1 MNRKLEDKYCG
12 FLTLQEL
19 KVQVPIILGKEYNID
34 NGNVEAVSCRLHLGS
49 EVYVSG
55 DDYPQY
61 LSEKNRWISLPRGQ
75 FALLL
80 TRETINMPGNLF
92 GLISIRM
99 GKKEQGLINISGF
112 HVDPNFEGKLIFSV
126 FNAGPTD
133 VVLRYGDDMF
143 VMFLYRLHQ
152 EVPPDKNTSE
162 THRNQQH
169 LPVHIVTSL
178 KGTSASLADVDR
190 RIGHLEV
197 RERIYWGI
205 LIALVTALAAIF
217 IRGFS

>member
-1 MNRKLEDKYCG
+1 MNSKMEEEICG
-12 FLTLQEL
+12 FLTGKEINE
-19 KVQVPIILGKEYNID
+19 QVRSILGQED
-34 NGNVEAVSCRLHLGS
+34 NKVEAVSCRLHLGG

-55 DDYPQY
+55 EDCPKY
-61 LSEKNRWISLPRGQ
+61 LSENDPYVSLPRGQ

-80 TRETINMPGNLF
+80 TRESINMPKNLF

-112 HVDPNFEGKLIFSV
+112 HVDPGFKGKLIFSV

-143 VMFLYRLHQ
+143 VMFLYRLHH
-152 EVPPDKNTSE
+152 EAPRENTSE
-162 THRNQQH
+162 AHEGQEH

-178 KGTSASLADVDR
+178 KGTSASLADVDK

-197 RERIYWGI
+197 RERIYWAI
-205 LIALVTALAAIF
+205 LAALVTALVAIF
-217 IRGFS
+217 IRGFI